1 MTEENKEVLKQFGT
15 LLKQIR
21 TEKGLT
27 LLELEVRTGIN
38 EGDISKIENGKK
50 NFAFTTLVKLSKGLD
65 ISVSKL
71 LNKFNEK

>member
-1 MTEENKEVLKQFGT
+1 MTEENKKVLIKFGAI
-15 LLKQIR
+15 LKQIR
-21 TEKGLT
+21 YEKGLT

-50 NFAFTTLVKLSKGLD
+50 NFAFTTLIKLADGLE

-71 LNKFNEK
+71 LSKFS